1 MAKFT
6 IGIVGL
12 GKTINKFKNIEKL
25 DLSEAFDNA
34 TYKVRR
40 TARDVAPVGTP
51 ESTGIKGYAGGKL
64 YKSILQRPLKG
75 GTYRYGGL
83 VYTNTEYAVYQEFG
97 TKFMPPAN
105 NGRGFL
111 RFAVLE
117 RDAEIKEDMK
127 RFIQDKLQK
136 YKL

>member
-25 DLSEAFDNA
+25 DLSEAFNHA
-34 TYKVRR
+34 TVKVQRK
-40 TARDVAPVGTP
+40 AKDYAPVDTGRLY
-51 ESTGIKGYAGGKL
+51 ESIMRKPYKGRS
-64 YKSILQRPLKG
+64 YKN
-75 GTYRYGGL
+75 GGL

-97 TKFMPPAN
+97 TKFMPPSN

-111 RFAVLE
+111 RASVLDL
-117 RDAEIKEDMK
+117 DAEIKADMRK
-127 RFIQDKLQK
+127 FIQNKMQK
-136 YKL
+136 YGL

>member
-25 DLSEAFDNA
+25 DLSVAFTNA
-34 TYKVRR
+34 TVKVQRK
-40 TARDVAPVGTP
+40 AKDYAPVGTP
-51 ESTGIKGYAGGKL
+51 ESTGIDGYVGGRLYRSIMRKPFKGRT
-64 YKSILQRPLKG
+64 YKN
-75 GTYRYGGL
+75 GGL

-97 TKFMPPAN
+97 TKFMPPSN

-111 RFAVLE
+111 RASVLDL
-117 RDAEIKEDMK
+117 DAEIKEDIK
-127 RFIQDKLQK
+127 KFIQDKMQK
-136 YKL
+136 YGL

>member
-25 DLSEAFDNA
+25 DLSEAFNHA
-34 TYKVRR
+34 TVKVQRK
-40 TARDVAPVGTP
+40 AKDYAPVGTP
-51 ESTGIKGYAGGKL
+51 ESTGIKGYIGGRLKD
-64 YKSILQRPLKG
+64 SIMRKPYKG
-75 GTYRYGGL
+75 GSYKNGGL

-97 TKFMPPAN
+97 TKFMPPSN

-111 RFAVLE
+111 RASVLDL
-117 RDAEIKEDMK
+117 DAEIKEDMK
-127 RFIQDKLQK
+127 KFIQNKMEK
-136 YKL
+136 YGI

>member
-25 DLSEAFDNA
+25 DLSEAFQNA
-34 TYKVRR
+34 TIKVQRK
-40 TARDVAPVGTP
+40 AKDYAPVDTGRLY
-51 ESTGIKGYAGGKL
+51 ESIMRKPY
-64 YKSILQRPLKG
+64 KG
-75 GTYRYGGL
+75 GSYKNGGL

-97 TKFMPPAN
+97 TKFMPPSN

-111 RFAVLE
+111 RASVLDL
-117 RDAEIKEDMK
+117 DAEIKEDMK
-127 RFIQDKLQK
+127 KFIQNKMEK
-136 YKL
+136 YGI

>member
-25 DLSEAFDNA
+25 DLSVAFNNA
-34 TYKVRR
+34 TVKVQRK
-40 TARDVAPVGTP
+40 AKDYAPVD
-51 ESTGIKGYAGGKL
+51 TGRLYGSIMRKPYKGET
-64 YKSILQRPLKG
+64 YKN
-75 GTYRYGGL
+75 GGL

-97 TKFMPPAN
+97 TKFMPPSN

-111 RFAVLE
+111 RASVLDL
-117 RDAEIKEDMK
+117 DAEIKEDVK
-127 RFIQDKLQK
+127 KFIQDKMQK
-136 YKL
+136 YGL

>member
-25 DLSEAFDNA
+25 DLSVAFTNA
-34 TYKVRR
+34 TVKVQRK
-40 TARDVAPVGTP
+40 ARDYAPVD
-51 ESTGIKGYAGGKL
+51 TGRL
-64 YKSILQRPLKG
+64 YGSIMRKPFIG
-75 GTYRYGGL
+75 GTYKNGGL

-97 TKFMPPAN
+97 TKFMPPSN

-111 RFAVLE
+111 RASVLDL
-117 RDAEIKEDMK
+117 DAEIKEDIK
-127 RFIQDKLQK
+127 KFIQDKMQEYGL
-136 YKL
+136 